1 MAIITDM
8 RRIRKTALAF
18 VAVASIAGALASCG
32 RTPTVS
38 GVLRVGNDAGFGGAE
53 TMDPY
58 DGNRTWPTI
67 NMVFYR

>member
-8 RRIRKTALAF
+8 RKIRKAGIAFLAF
-18 VAVASIAGALASCG
+18 ASISSALVSCG

-58 DGNRTWPTI
+58 DGNRT
-67 NMVFYR
+67 